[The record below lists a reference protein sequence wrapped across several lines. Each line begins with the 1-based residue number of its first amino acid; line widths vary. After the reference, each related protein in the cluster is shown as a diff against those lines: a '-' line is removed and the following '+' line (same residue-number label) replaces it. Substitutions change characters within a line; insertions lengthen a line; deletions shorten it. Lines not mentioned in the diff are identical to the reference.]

1 MLFRSSAS
9 QVDLGV
15 KNDSV
20 EFAKAGMAVGWL
32 ADNRIVT
39 TVEPIVPPGA
49 VGTFTFT
56 VRAPNALGVYRIPV
70 RLVVDGVTWLD
81 DQDVFVVLASDFG
94 FHSELI
100 DQSRHPTLRV
110 GETSAPITV
119 RLRNTGTRAWV
130 RGTAGEQVNLGA
142 DADARLLGAL
152 ATGWPTGDRVAI
164 QSEPRVEPGGVA
176 SFVFRVRA
184 SVAPGTYALRLR
196 PVVLTPMHGEDAA
209 VVRRWLWLMIAL
221 EAYAVVGWLRR

>member
-1 MLFRSSAS
+1 MAYTTQTLDQPGGGFNVLRFIAGLVVVALVVVAAGAAVMLSPFSNSARALAFHSSVVDRPALVTLAPGAAASVTVRFRNAGLVSWERGSAS

-49 VGTFTFT
+49 VGTFTFN

-70 RLVVDGVTWLD
+70 RLVVDDVTWLD

-119 RLRNTGTRAWV
+119 KTWR
-130 RGTAGEQVNLGA
+130 Q
-142 DADARLLGAL
+142 
-152 ATGWPTGDRVAI
+152 P
-164 QSEPRVEPGGVA
+164 
-176 SFVFRVRA
+176 
-184 SVAPGTYALRLR
+184 
-196 PVVLTPMHGEDAA
+196 
-209 VVRRWLWLMIAL
+209 
-221 EAYAVVGWLRR
+221 